1 VFRGAKHCYLNA
13 RQDDEAWRL
22 HGHPARRTEEGGG
35 LSPPS
40 PCWLR
45 RCMEVLSLMNGDF
58 ILRMGGSIRTL
69 VSIFQKEENSDLQ
82 PLADACLGDCCSL
95 MRAQLI
101 SQKEQ
106 RLCCETKEKSIL
118 TRQVKQI
125 YNKKS
130 VT

>member
-1 VFRGAKHCYLNA
+1 MGTRP
-13 RQDDEAWRL
+13 D
-22 HGHPARRTEEGGG
+22 ARRGGR
-35 LSPPS
+35 LEPPPPS

-58 ILRMGGSIRTL
+58 ILRMGGSIKTL

>member
-1 VFRGAKHCYLNA
+1 MGTRP
-13 RQDDEAWRL
+13 D
-22 HGHPARRTEEGGG
+22 ARRGGW
-35 LSPPS
+35 LEPPS

-58 ILRMGGSIRTL
+58 ILRMGGSIKTL